1 MSLTFALQALLVR
14 HESEM
19 AKAEEDRLTMTETI
33 ERLETG
39 KRNLEDE
46 NARTVQEN
54 RNLLNQL
61 EELNNMVGESDT
73 HVQSLNATLGDTR
86 RELQRMTG
94 LANRASHLESELAS
108 MEVEQANLQDKLATS
123 NELQR
128 STTLRWKT
136 AERTIGQLQDQIDK
150 IERESQEEREK
161 HVEVVGRFERQRIAE
176 KDLGSAAGR
185 LDGAAV
191 AMTSGVRQTGSN
203 VVSHF
208 VKDILQD
215 NANLQMGIHE
225 LREMLLGSNAEVESL
240 REQML
245 LHQPLEE
252 TAPQKSLSAELGSAS
267 PLEAVPELHV
277 HHHYYGSETSK
288 REKPPIRRR
297 SRRRRAFVT
306 PGHFSPY
313 SGTSTPR
320 TLYDQGTGE
329 AASSAA
335 IAPILKPAPTSRWST
350 TSHTTSSSAPSSAQ
364 SDRRASSVFDSLD
377 IATVSS
383 RPTSSA
389 SSNLSSPL
397 ITASGTLHLD
407 KAPERKISAA
417 THLSPKSPAR
427 QHLPSNSHA
436 TPKAA
441 KVSLESNRQA
451 SRARHETIPEEQ
463 EQSGSLKAERSSHE
477 PTSSIHSSSSSPFSP
492 QRPTLHRTISH
503 SSLISISGMD
513 IHTLRARPSQMFTG
527 QGFAPFNP
535 LLAPAPTLAQ
545 ASSKPITT
553 PILAT
558 GRPAF
563 QRRGRGENEY
573 TRSLLA
579 ARASMTNVEKPTLGQ
594 KVGGWVLA
602 LSGAATVSAS
612 DSRAKARLSGVNQ
625 NGPIGGFGRPKK
637 AESVVQPVEVDTKL
651 LQEALGEE

>member
-19 AKAEEDRLTMTETI
+19 AKAEEERLRMTETI

-39 KRNLEDE
+39 KRDLEDK
-46 NARTVQEN
+46 NARTIQEN
-54 RNLLNQL
+54 RDLLDQL
-61 EELNNMVGESDT
+61 EELNNMVNQSNAQVD
-73 HVQSLNATLGDTR
+73 SLNATLGDTR
-86 RELQRMTG
+86 RELQRLTG
-94 LANRASHLESELAS
+94 LANRASHLESQLAS
-108 MEVEQANLQDKLATS
+108 MEVEQASLQAQLATS
-123 NELQR
+123 NENQR

-161 HVEVVGRFERQRIAE
+161 HVEIVGRFERQKIAE
-176 KDLGSAAGR
+176 KELGSRAGR
-185 LDGAAV
+185 LNGAAV
-191 AMTSGVRQTGSN
+191 AMSSGVRQTGSN

-225 LREMLLGSNAEVESL
+225 LRQMLLGSNAEVEHL
-240 REQML
+240 REQIL

-252 TAPQKSLSAELGSAS
+252 TGGQRSLSAELGSAS

-320 TLYDQGTGE
+320 TLYDEGKGE
-329 AASSAA
+329 AAGT
-335 IAPILKPAPTSRWST
+335 APVLKFAPQSRWST
-350 TSHTTSSSAPSSAQ
+350 TSQATLSSAPSSAQ
-364 SDRRASSVFDSLD
+364 SDHRASSVFDGLD
-377 IATVSS
+377 IATISS

-397 ITASGTLHLD
+397 ITASCAFHLD
-407 KAPERKISAA
+407 ETPERSISAS
-417 THLSPKSPAR
+417 THQQAKSPVG
-427 QHLPSNSHA
+427 QPLPSNSRP
-436 TPKAA
+436 TMKTA
-441 KVSLESNRQA
+441 KLKLESNRQA
-451 SRARHETIPEEQ
+451 PRAGQETIPEEQ
-463 EQSGSLKAERSSHE
+463 EQSGSFKSERRSHG

-492 QRPTLHRTISH
+492 HRPTLHRTTSH

-527 QGFAPFNP
+527 QGFAPLNT
-535 LLAPAPTLAQ
+535 LLAPASTLAQ

-553 PILAT
+553 PIVAR
-558 GRPAF
+558 GRPAV
-563 QRRGRGENEY
+563 QRRGRGDNEY

-579 ARASMTNVEKPTLGQ
+579 ARASKVNVEKPTLGQ

-602 LSGAATVSAS
+602 LSGAATVSAA
-612 DSRAKARLSGVNQ
+612 DSSAKARPSGVNQ
-625 NGPIGGFGRPKK
+625 RGPIGALVRPKK
-637 AESVVQPVEVDTKL
+637 AENVVQRVEVDTKL